1 MKKCAFGLPE
11 LEYLGH
17 VISKDGL
24 KADFRECKAIHEWL
38 LPTNL
43 GELQSF
49 LGMANYYSKFVPSF
63 AQIAAPLYELLCKIV
78 KWIWSSN
85 YTEAMYALQKALSSL
100 PIMCLPDF
108 QRAFQLDNNA
118 SDYKIGGMLL

>member
-17 VISKDGL
+17 IVSKDGL
-24 KADFRECKAIHEWL
+24 KADPAKCKAIQEWP

-63 AQIAAPLYELLCKIV
+63 A
-78 KWIWSSN
+78 
-85 YTEAMYALQKALSSL
+85 
-100 PIMCLPDF
+100 
-108 QRAFQLDNNA
+108 
-118 SDYKIGGMLL
+118 